1 MTLLW
6 RSEAGD
12 SYCGSVL
19 YDTVTA
25 RPCGSP
31 ILVRRV
37 LSLLFG
43 IAAIGTFV
51 TASVS
56 GAPRARRTARALACS
71 LIVVAAAGALIAANR
86 LLQPTH
92 GEYCGS
98 VVNRH
103 RTDEPAIEARCDD
116 LLAPY
121 RNTAI
126 VVGIVAAVALIG
138 GIVLWRRSAHD

>member
-1 MTLLW
+1 MLLW

-31 ILVRRV
+31 ILLRRV
-37 LSLLFG
+37 LSLVFG
-43 IAAIGTFV
+43 LAAIGAFAT
-51 TASVS
+51 TSIS
-56 GAPRARRTARALACS
+56 GSPRTRRTIRALATL
-71 LIVVAAAGALIAANR
+71 LIVLAAVGVLITANR

-98 VVNRH
+98 IVNRH
-103 RTDEPAIEARCDD
+103 RTYEPAIETRCND

-121 RNTAI
+121 RNSAI
-126 VVGIVAAVALIG
+126 AVGVIALVALLG
-138 GIVLWRRSAHD
+138 GIALWRRSAHD